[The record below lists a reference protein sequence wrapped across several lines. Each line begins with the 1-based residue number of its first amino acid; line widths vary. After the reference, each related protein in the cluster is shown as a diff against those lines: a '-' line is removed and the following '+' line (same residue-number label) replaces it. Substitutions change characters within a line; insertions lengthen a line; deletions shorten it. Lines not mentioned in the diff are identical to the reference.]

1 MCFYDGIRRDGSR
14 LSLAVEVDE
23 TGLKEVPP
31 PPQLAL
37 RRTAWGLKRQ
47 TRGDAGSVPVQRL
60 SLLDAPFYS
69 RSAVETQLDGKPVLG
84 VHEALDLDRYRWPWL
99 KPMIALR
106 VPRRAG
112 WP

>member
-1 MCFYDGIRRDGSR
+1 MCFHDGIRRDGSR
-14 LSLAVEVDE
+14 LSLAVEADAQ
-23 TGLKEVPP
+23 GLREVPP

-37 RRTAWGLKRQ
+37 RRTGWGLKRA

>member
-1 MCFYDGIRRDGSR
+1 MCFHDEIRRDGSR

-47 TRGDAGSVPVQRL
+47 TRGDAGSVPVERQ

-69 RSAVETQLDGKPVLG
+69 RSAVETHLGGKPVLG

-112 WP
+112 RP